1 MKIRIL
7 IPVYRPLPTDGERRA
22 IANNVRQLAAYDV
35 AFVAPEGL
43 DMTPYAALAPEA
55 EVVRVGEEWLG
66 SRNGIAGYNAMMLS
80 ERFYRISE
88 AWDYILICHPDA
100 WIFRDEVAAWAERG
114 YDCVA
119 APWMRRPVYDLPLVR
134 QYMAWRQRSRHR
146 RGLSCRADLYGR
158 IGNGGLSLR
167 RTAAFIDACRRYAD
181 RAAEYLAVRSH
192 LYNEDVFWATVPDN
206 FRYPTPEEAL
216 AFGTTPAYCYRL
228 TGGRLPMGCHSWS
241 KPRMY
246 RFWRRFIP

>member
-22 IANNVRQLAAYDV
+22 IANNVRLLAAYDV

-66 SRNGIAGYNAMMLS
+66 
-80 ERFYRISE
+80 
-88 AWDYILICHPDA
+88 
-100 WIFRDEVAAWAERG
+100 
-114 YDCVA
+114 
-119 APWMRRPVYDLPLVR
+119 
-134 QYMAWRQRSRHR
+134 
-146 RGLSCRADLYGR
+146 
-158 IGNGGLSLR
+158 NGGLSLR
-167 RTAAFIDACRRYAD
+167 RTAAFIGACRRYAD

-216 AFGTTPAYCYRL
+216 AFAFDTTPAYCYRL